1 MACSQHVSYTT
12 VIMKIVLR
20 DDNPGDG
27 VRVLFDPARADAV
40 RIERPDAS
48 CLSIGTKE
56 CVPLTRRK
64 LITLIR
70 RIVREAKGHEV
81 VRMVLD
87 LGDLPDLPCERS
99 EFLRLFGE
107 NAHMAHY
114 EFLVYKKPS
123 EERHTLEEV
132 VLVGIF
138 TEEEERALQNGELV
152 AREVNA
158 ARDLANTPGG
168 DMTPALLARKIEAS
182 ARGTRATVQVL
193 GLPEM
198 KRLRMGALL
207 GVGRGA
213 KEAPKFIIV
222 EYKGGRKSVPPVV
235 LVGKG
240 ITFDTG
246 GLSLKPADYMLDM
259 HLDMSGGAAVAHAV
273 IAAARLGL
281 KVNAVALIPAAENAI
296 GHESYRPGDV
306 LRSMSGKTIDILNTD
321 AEGRVVLA
329 DALTYARRYR
339 PKLTVDVATLTGAA
353 LVALGTKASAVMSK
367 DDALAGRLCA
377 LGEES
382 GDYCWPLPLWD
393 EYKEMVKG
401 RFGDVSNIPVTN
413 ARYAGTIGGGM
424 FLAEFAEGPWVHIDM
439 APRMT
444 NDKSDLLSEGAA
456 GAPIRL
462 LVRLL
467 EEESRA

>member
-1 MACSQHVSYTT
+1 
-12 VIMKIVLR
+12 MKIVLR
-20 DDNPGDG
+20 DSIPKDG
-27 VRVLFDPARADAV
+27 VRVLFDPARTGTV
-40 RIERPDAS
+40 RIERPEGS
-48 CLSIGTKE
+48 SLSIGTKE
-56 CVPLTRRK
+56 CIPLTRRK
-64 LITLIR
+64 LVTLIR
-70 RIVREAKGHEV
+70 RMVREAKGHEV
-81 VRMVLD
+81 ARIVLD
-87 LGDLPDLPCERS
+87 LEVLPDLPCERS

-107 NAHMAHY
+107 NVHMAHY
-114 EFLVYKKPS
+114 EFLVYKKSS
-123 EERHTLEEV
+123 EERRALEEI
-132 VLVGIF
+132 VLVGVF
-138 TEEEERALQNGELV
+138 TKEEERALQCGELV

-168 DMTPALLARKIEAS
+168 DMTPALLARKVELS
-182 ARGTRATVQVL
+182 AKGTRATVRVL
-193 GLPEM
+193 GVPEM

-222 EYKGGRKSVPPVV
+222 EYMGGKKSAPPVV

-281 KVNAVALIPAAENAI
+281 KVNTVGLIPAAENAI

-329 DALTYARRYR
+329 DALTYAQRYR

-367 DDALAGRLCA
+367 DDALAARMCA
-377 LGEES
+377 LGEVS
-382 GDYCWPLPLWD
+382 GDYCWPFPLWD

-401 RFGDVSNIPVTN
+401 RFGDVSNVPVTN

-444 NDKSDLLSEGAA
+444 NDKSDQLSEGAA
-456 GAPIRL
+456 GAPVRL

-467 EEESRA
+467 EEESRE